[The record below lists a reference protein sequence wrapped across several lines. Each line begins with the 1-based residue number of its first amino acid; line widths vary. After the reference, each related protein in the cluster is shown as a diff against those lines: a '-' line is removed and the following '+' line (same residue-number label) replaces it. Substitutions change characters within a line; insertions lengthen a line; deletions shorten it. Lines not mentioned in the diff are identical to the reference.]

1 MNALDSLVLQL
12 AYSDEMNRRILDA
25 SGALDAAKLDQ
36 PFDMG
41 MGTLRKTVAHIY
53 VGEKVWLERWKGHRD
68 TPWPPYETTQTPAEI
83 LKACEAIWKDR
94 DPFIAGLKDASLE
107 ARQVYRDSKGSLFQA
122 TLHEMIL
129 QGLTHS
135 THHRAQAVNMIRRLG
150 GPIVE
155 VDFMY
160 WRRQPA

>member
-1 MNALDSLVLQL
+1 MNALDSLRLQL
-12 AYSDEMNRRILDA
+12 SYSDEMNRRLLNTSALLD
-25 SGALDAAKLDQ
+25 SAKLDQ

-41 MGTLRKTVAHIY
+41 MGTLRKTLAHIF
-53 VGEKVWLERWKGHRD
+53 VGETVWLERWKGNRD
-68 TPWPPYETTQTPAEI
+68 TPWPPYETTRTPREI
-83 LKACEAIWKDR
+83 LADCEKTWTDR
-94 DPFIAGLKDASLE
+94 EDFLNTLKEASLE
-107 ARQVYRDSKGSLFQA
+107 TTQVYRDSKGSLFQA

-129 QGLTHS
+129 QGIFHS
-135 THHRAQAVNMIRRLG
+135 AHHRAQAVNMIRRLG

>member
-1 MNALDSLVLQL
+1 MTALDSIGIQL
-12 AYSDEMNRRILDA
+12 AYSDAMNGRLFDAAGKLDA
-25 SGALDAAKLDQ
+25 DKLDQ

-41 MGTLRKTVAHIY
+41 MGTLRKTLRHIC
-53 VGEKVWLERWKGHRD
+53 VGEKVWLERWKNNGD
-68 TPWPPYETTQTPAEI
+68 TPWPPYESTQTPAEMSR
-83 LKACEAIWKDR
+83 ACDFVWRDR
-94 DPFIAGLKDASLE
+94 DRLLE
-107 ARQVYRDSKGSLFQA
+107 SFRVQDLGNELDYRDSKGSRYRA

-150 GPIVE
+150 GPVVE

-160 WRRQPA
+160 WSRRPV